1 MIPVLVHHMGPMTPM
16 CLARAVDRVYLSL
29 RMHWQR
35 SIATYVVGWNMH
47 VSSVRRGGI
56 ENKGGVVRKVKK
68 VTAAADSKAKR
79 PPKQRKIE
87 CKRGWG

>member
-35 SIATYVVGWNMH
+35 SIATYVVGWDMH

-56 ENKGGVVRKVKK
+56 KNKGGKG
-68 VTAAADSKAKR
+68 
-79 PPKQRKIE
+79 E
-87 CKRGWG
+87 EGHCRGR